1 MIESFL
7 IPVIAG
13 AVLAVAKGKKMD
25 DRKKIEKVFEKCLQ
39 KDDQEPVKFIR
50 QRKYET
56 YTEFVYRLPFY
67 LSFGQIEQKQ
77 EHFENALNKRIEFSF
92 DGMLRVKV
100 FENELP
106 EMFELTKEII
116 DRCKGWTIPVGIDQQ
131 GDIHF
136 HDFDRIMHMIVAGT
150 TQYGKTVF
158 LKMLITV
165 LAANHPEHVR
175 FTLIDLK
182 GGLAFQRFVNL
193 QQVVSVASDA
203 QEALMALKHIK
214 TDIEKRLEDFKAAGF
229 ENIRDSKIKERH
241 FIVVDEAA
249 ELSPAGYKGQDK
261 ALRQECENIMSYIA
275 RVAGGV
281 GYRLIY
287 ATQYPTSDVLP
298 RQIKQN
304 CDSKVCFRLQT
315 AKASEVVLNEKG
327 AEKLPFIKGRCI
339 YLTDKPVILQAPYIS
354 NEFID
359 DILKPYKM
367 GERVN
372 AIEHHSN
379 EPPTPDGY
387 TIEFK

>member
-13 AVLAVAKGKKMD
+13 AIFSVAKGKKMD

-39 KDDQEPVKFIR
+39 KDGQETVKFIR
-50 QRKYET
+50 QCKHET

-67 LSFGQIEQKQ
+67 LSFSQIEQKQ
-77 EHFENALNKRIEFSF
+77 EHFENALNKRIEFFF

-106 EMFELTKEII
+106 EMFELTNEII
-116 DRCKGWTIPVGIDQQ
+116 NRCKGWTIPTGIDQQ
-131 GDIHF
+131 GNVHF

-165 LAANHPEHVR
+165 LAANHPKHVR

-182 GGLAFQRFVNL
+182 GGLAFQRFADL

-203 QEALMALKHIK
+203 EEALIALQHIK
-214 TDIEKRLEDFKAAGF
+214 ADIEKRLTDFKAAGF

-241 FIVVDEAA
+241 FIIVDEAA
-249 ELSPAGYKGQDK
+249 ELSPNSHKGK
-261 ALRQECENIMSYIA
+261 EKTLRQECENIMSYIA

-315 AKASEVVLNEKG
+315 AKASEVVLNESG

-354 NEFID
+354 NEFIN
-359 DILKPYKM
+359 DILKPYKI
-367 GERVN
+367 EKAVN
-372 AIEHHSN
+372 PVEHHSN
-379 EPPTPDGY
+379 EPAAQNGY
-387 TIEFK
+387 IIEFK